1 MVAIY
6 NIANGISNFI
16 RGLRYAII
24 LLYVWDGNSYPTYS
38 VEPIMYFPTP
48 PWAAAWEAKSTK
60 LDRKRDA
67 ETILRFALN
76 AGRNTV
82 L

>member
-1 MVAIY
+1 M
-6 NIANGISNFI
+6 
-16 RGLRYAII
+16 
-24 LLYVWDGNSYPTYS
+24 
-38 VEPIMYFPTP
+38 MYFPTP

-67 ETILRFALN
+67 ETILRFALG
-76 AGRNTV
+76 ARGNTV